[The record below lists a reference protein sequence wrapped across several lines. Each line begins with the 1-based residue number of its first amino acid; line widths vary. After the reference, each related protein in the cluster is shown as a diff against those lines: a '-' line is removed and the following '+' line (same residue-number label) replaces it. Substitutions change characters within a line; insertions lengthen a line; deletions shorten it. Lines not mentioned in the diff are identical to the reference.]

1 MKIFQ
6 SKDKPEVNTILA
18 ANCYF
23 LKCKLE
29 NNCEKSELARKYLT
43 LLIKKT
49 LTKRVE
55 NKINTS
61 IIY

>member
-6 SKDKPEVNTILA
+6 SKDKPEVDTILA